1 MQGDEI
7 RQGISAT
14 EADSQS
20 LSANGSIKT
29 HFSDD
34 LPQSR
39 AARTGIVAY
48 ERICGGQT
56 VTPSFT
62 AFSIHTLVSLFFS
75 YSIWDCPR

>member
-14 EADSQS
+14 EADSQL

-29 HFSDD
+29 HFLDD
-34 LPQSR
+34 LPQSL

-48 ERICGGQT
+48 ERICGGRNRG
-56 VTPSFT
+56 
-62 AFSIHTLVSLFFS
+62 AFV
-75 YSIWDCPR
+75 YRV

>member
-20 LSANGSIKT
+20 LRANESIKK

-34 LPQSR
+34 LPQSL

-48 ERICGGQT
+48 ERICGGWNCGAFVYRVQH
-56 VTPSFT
+56 PHARFT
-62 AFSIHTLVSLFFS
+62 LLS